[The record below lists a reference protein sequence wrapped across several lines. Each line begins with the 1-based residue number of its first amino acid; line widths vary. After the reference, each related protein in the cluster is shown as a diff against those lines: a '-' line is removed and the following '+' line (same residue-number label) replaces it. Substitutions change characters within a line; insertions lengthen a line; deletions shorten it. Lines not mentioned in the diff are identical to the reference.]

1 MTKEQIKN
9 RELLGS
15 VMVRHGFKRIGSEWW
30 HFENTG
36 AKVIPFWIFP
46 LMLFN
51 PSYCLACNQTFKVPS
66 PVSPGARRNLSLM

>member
-36 AKVIPFWIFP
+36 AKSYPLLDIPFDAF
-46 LMLFN
+46 
-51 PSYCLACNQTFKVPS
+51 
-66 PVSPGARRNLSLM
+66 